1 MSVAI
6 ALHLLAAVIWVGG
19 MFFAYM
25 CLRPVAAARLEPPQR
40 LTLWAGSFERF
51 FPWVWASVLLL
62 LGTGYW
68 MIFAYFGGMA
78 GAPLHIH
85 IMQGLGLVMMA
96 IYAHVFFSPFQR
108 LRRAVAA
115 QDWPAG
121 GEALSQIR
129 VLVAVN
135 LTIGLIVLIVASA
148 GEYMLA

>member
-1 MSVAI
+1 
-6 ALHLLAAVIWVGG
+6 